1 MEIYSGQTGYHGCFS
16 EGVCLRR
23 VHYEQFR
30 PEVPHDAKGWG
41 ANGVLDLDRIRAAGD
56 G

>member
-1 MEIYSGQTGYHGCFS
+1 MEELATRHDPHELNRIGFR
-16 EGVCLRR
+16 L
-23 VHYEQFR
+23 YEQFR

-41 ANGVLDLDRIRAAGD
+41 ANAVLDLDRIRAAGD